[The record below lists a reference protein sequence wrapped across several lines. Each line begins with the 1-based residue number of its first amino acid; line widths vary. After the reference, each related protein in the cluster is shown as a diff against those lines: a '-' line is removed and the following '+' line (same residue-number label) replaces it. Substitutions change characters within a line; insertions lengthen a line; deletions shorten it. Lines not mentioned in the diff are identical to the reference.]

1 VDRRQFL
8 LGASGLFLAPRVRLV
23 SAPGRVALV
32 TADLESR
39 LVVVDVPSGRVLRHV
54 PTLAFPRSIQRVGGS
69 AVVAHSDIG
78 AVTLV
83 DAATLAIS
91 HELHDF
97 GEPRYTAGHPDGS
110 HAYVTDAERGE
121 VAAIDVRT
129 GRVLARERVGDR
141 ARHVTVDPA
150 GRTLWAALGSKAAEI
165 AVVDVSHPARP
176 KLVRRFH
183 PPFPAH
189 DVGFAPDGRHA
200 WVSAGDGLRLAVY
213 RADTARLLAMPYA
226 DFAPQHVTFAAGLA
240 YVTSGWSGT
249 LRVYRVDGVSLS
261 RSVVPTGSYNVQA
274 DLGWVVTP
282 ALGRGYLTVADER
295 GKVRRSEKIAR
306 SSHDACIVWTG

>member
-1 VDRRQFL
+1 
-8 LGASGLFLAPRVRLV
+8 
-23 SAPGRVALV
+23 
-32 TADLESR
+32 
-39 LVVVDVPSGRVLRHV
+39 
-54 PTLAFPRSIQRVGGS
+54 
-69 AVVAHSDIG
+69 
-78 AVTLV
+78 
-83 DAATLAIS
+83 
-91 HELHDF
+91 
-97 GEPRYTAGHPDGS
+97 
-110 HAYVTDAERGE
+110 
-121 VAAIDVRT
+121 
-129 GRVLARERVGDR
+129 
-141 ARHVTVDPA
+141 
-150 GRTLWAALGSKAAEI
+150 
-165 AVVDVSHPARP
+165 
-176 KLVRRFH
+176 VRRFR
-183 PPFPAH
+183 PPFLAH

-200 WVSAGDGLRLAVY
+200 WVSASDGLRLAVY